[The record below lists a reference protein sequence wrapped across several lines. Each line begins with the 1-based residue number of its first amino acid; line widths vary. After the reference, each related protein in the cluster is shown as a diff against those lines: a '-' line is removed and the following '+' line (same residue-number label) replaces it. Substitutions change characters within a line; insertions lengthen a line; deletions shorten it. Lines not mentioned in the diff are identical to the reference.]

1 MLVRALAFLLLAQP
15 AVIRAVTLP
24 TPNIDTFAL
33 FALESFNSH
42 HLDVA
47 NGDIGVNDGVLRA
60 RAGLSAGH
68 STIVADLADLSTPTT
83 CASLGSNVVHDV
95 SCAVPQP
102 FDGVWIDDPVAA
114 CGFQNFSDCTAVPG
128 RAQTAERNGRLN
140 LTPGNYGSLRVKDG
154 ATVHLQA
161 GTYRFCG
168 VRLGKEVRLI
178 PDGPT
183 RVNVFGDL
191 RIGDRS
197 NVGTAANG
205 LASDLKFFTT
215 GTRVDLQKDI
225 LVLAELCAPNAL
237 IMIRN
242 QANLHGRYIGRQIR
256 AHDATVTRSRCGDG
270 HREGTEQCDGSAF
283 GGFTCPG
290 GSAGSAFTS
299 AGACPVC
306 RTDCTADT
314 SCCPGGG
321 TTSTTSTSRTSSTT
335 TTSTT
340 VPHCGDGIRQGTE
353 ECDGLDLGG
362 TVCGPTSPGNCNKC
376 TA

>member
-1 MLVRALAFLLLAQP
+1 
-15 AVIRAVTLP
+15 
-24 TPNIDTFAL
+24 
-33 FALESFNSH
+33 
-42 HLDVA
+42 
-47 NGDIGVNDGVLRA
+47 
-60 RAGLSAGH
+60 
-68 STIVADLADLSTPTT
+68 
-83 CASLGSNVVHDV
+83 
-95 SCAVPQP
+95 
-102 FDGVWIDDPVAA
+102 
-114 CGFQNFSDCTAVPG
+114 
-128 RAQTAERNGRLN
+128 
-140 LTPGNYGSLRVKDG
+140 
-154 ATVHLQA
+154 
-161 GTYRFCG
+161 
-168 VRLGKEVRLI
+168 
-178 PDGPT
+178 PT

-362 TVCGPTSPGNCNKC
+362 SVCGPTSPGNCNKC
-376 TA
+376 TASCTIDTNCCRPVPTEICGDCIDNDGDGLVDAEDPDCCATTSPLTIESVTIRGASDTNALQRLRVQARFTPGATGFNPRTEGTTLQISDRRGTVLCQGIPFQANRRSEAVGEFRFRDKTGTLAA